1 MAILLTGGAGYI
13 GSHTAVELMT
23 GGNDVVILDDLRNS
37 HPSVIER
44 IAHITGKSP
53 AFYQSD
59 ASDKTALR
67 LIFSNHNIDAVV
79 HFAGC
84 KAVGESVEKPL
95 MYYRNNLDTTLSLL
109 EIMQEYGCNH
119 IIFSSSATVYSKSKD
134 IPYTEENTDLGC
146 TNPYGWTKLM
156 NEQILT
162 DAAAAD
168 PSLSV
173 VLLRYLTPS
182 VHTNP
187 AVSVNSPMAS
197 RIISCPISHRL
208 PPESARISR
217 YSVTIIPPPT
227 APASATI
234 FMSSIS
240 RRDTPQHW
248 IMRAAT
254 RALRSSI
261 SAPVSATAYSMSSMP
276 SKRQI
281 RSKFPIKSSQDVPA
295 ISPYA
300 MRIRKRLPIPSTG
313 TPKNLLRICAAIP
326 GAGSRVNPQNEN
338 KLKSIQIR
346 RFLRYVSF
354 FTYF

>member
-168 PSLSV
+168 PALSI
-173 VLLRYLTPS
+173 VLLRYFNPIGAHESGCIGEQPNGIPNNLMPYITQVAAGIRPHLSIFGDDYPTPDGTGIRDYIHVVDLAKGHAAALDYARCHKGAEIFNLGTGVGYSVLDVIHAFEAANQIEIPYKIVPRRAGDIAVCYADTKKAADFLHWHAEKSLTDMCRDS
-182 VHTNP
+182 WRWQQ
-187 AVSVNSPMAS
+187 S
-197 RIISCPISHRL
+197 
-208 PPESARISR
+208 ESA
-217 YSVTIIPPPT
+217 
-227 APASATI
+227 
-234 FMSSIS
+234 
-240 RRDTPQHW
+240 
-248 IMRAAT
+248 
-254 RALRSSI
+254 
-261 SAPVSATAYSMSSMP
+261 
-276 SKRQI
+276 KR
-281 RSKFPIKSSQDVPA
+281 
-295 ISPYA
+295 
-300 MRIRKRLPIPSTG
+300 
-313 TPKNLLRICAAIP
+313 
-326 GAGSRVNPQNEN
+326 E
-338 KLKSIQIR
+338 
-346 RFLRYVSF
+346 
-354 FTYF
+354 